1 MKNYIQKKQSGGF
14 TIIEVMI
21 VLAVAG
27 LIMLIVFLAVPAL
40 QRNSRNTQMRS
51 DAASV
56 LAGVNEFITNNNGS
70 LPTTASVPVE
80 GSGDVVITG
89 AAGSNPTDAKVR
101 SGITIGWAA
110 DFDDPSNPAG
120 ANITVRMETICNSSG
135 TAAINSSGQA
145 FAATFSIEGA
155 SGNIGR
161 CIQR

>member
-1 MKNYIQKKQSGGF
+1 MKNYIQKKHPKGF
-14 TIIEVMI
+14 TIIEVLI

-27 LIMLIVFLAVPAL
+27 LVMLIVFLAVPAL

-56 LAGVNEFITNNNGS
+56 LAGGNEFITNNNGS
-70 LPTTASVPVE
+70 LPMTASVLVE
-80 GSGDVVITG
+80 GSGNVVITG

-101 SGITIGWAA
+101 SGITVGWAA

-135 TAAINSSGQA
+135 TAAVNSPGRA
-145 FAATFSIEGA
+145 FAAVFNIEGA
-155 SGNIGR
+155 TTTVVQ
-161 CIQR
+161 CIQS

>member
-70 LPTTASVPVE
+70 LPASVSANSTTGEVT
-80 GSGDVVITG
+80 ITG
-89 AAGSNPTDAKVR
+89 AAGTSQASAKVR
-101 SGITIGWAA
+101 GGTTVGFSTSIAS
-110 DFDDPSNPAG
+110 PPAG
-120 ANITVRMETICNSSG
+120 PPNIIVYTNTTCNQNTPVNTTGRAFVAVFNIESGNNSSVPQCVQ
-135 TAAINSSGQA
+135 S
-145 FAATFSIEGA
+145 
-155 SGNIGR
+155 
-161 CIQR
+161 